1 MTKKRLFV
9 ILLLIILLF
18 SFHAYDWWQYNRQYK
33 ALLSSY
39 NTYRELSTVEDSIQT
54 VWYNRLAMG
63 WNGYDW
69 VENKSFETTFNFSK
83 LRENL
88 SDKYI
93 NPRYSR
99 LINVKKKLLFITDES
114 VKRLNLLTNLDLHKE
129 TGELSESNWNK
140 YDLSIAKSAATND
153 IVIKRFKISIP
164 LPDID
169 NQSAKL
175 KRITKEPWLKD
186 N

>member
-69 VENKSFETTFNFSK
+69 VENKSFETTIKFSK

-114 VKRLNLLTNLDLHKE
+114 VKRLSMLLSLNNE
-129 TGELSESNWNK
+129 SGELSESNGNK
-140 YDLSIAKSAATND
+140 YDLSTAKSAAINEA
-153 IVIKRFKISIP
+153 VIKLFRKSRP